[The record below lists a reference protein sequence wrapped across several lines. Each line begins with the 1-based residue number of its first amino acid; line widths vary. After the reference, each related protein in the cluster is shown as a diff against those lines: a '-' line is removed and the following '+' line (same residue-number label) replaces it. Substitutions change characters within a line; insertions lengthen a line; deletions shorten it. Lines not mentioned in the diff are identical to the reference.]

1 MYCVYLLILCTLTNY
16 RPKNC
21 IDFVIS
27 FLFSLKE
34 SKVKF
39 LFRHVLVIIKKMDS
53 ALGIHKIE
61 ILSKDNYE
69 IWKIYMEAWLTRDR
83 SWKYVPGKCPKPD
96 FIK

>member
-1 MYCVYLLILCTLTNY
+1 
-16 RPKNC
+16 
-21 IDFVIS
+21 
-27 FLFSLKE
+27 
-34 SKVKF
+34 
-39 LFRHVLVIIKKMDS
+39 MDS